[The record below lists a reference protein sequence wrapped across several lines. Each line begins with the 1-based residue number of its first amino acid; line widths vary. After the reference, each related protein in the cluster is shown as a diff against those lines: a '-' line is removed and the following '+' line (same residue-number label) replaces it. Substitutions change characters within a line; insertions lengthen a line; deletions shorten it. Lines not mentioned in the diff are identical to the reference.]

1 MKMKSNFF
9 SLNVKLALM
18 LVAVCGIFASCYEK
32 EEIDVPAPSTE
43 AAKYIVKGVVTNADD
58 QSEVLS
64 GVSVNG
70 VTTGS
75 DGTYE
80 LSVSAGLQT
89 ITFSKANFK
98 TLVTS
103 INVEEIAKGNTAI
116 YTVNAALVPSEDTR
130 YKTNVYNIEGSVFN
144 ADGAD
149 VALTDGSVVIPGLA
163 VTVSGNTFKSTSS
176 ESNKIQPGSYAAIVK
191 VAGYKTAFA
200 NIVISDAGRQIGSGE
215 NVVTTKVQVALQ
227 AEDVE
232 LPAQYFIE
240 GNIRNEKGVI
250 ISDAEVVITLN
261 NGSPLTGI
269 QYSNGYY
276 KVEIPAESITPTTV
290 ATVRINKNGYY
301 PYASSFM
308 VKMIA
313 AGETSVVS
321 VNATLIAM
329 GSTGDEDGSFGGS
342 TSVDLVGQGNTVVLP
357 KNEVESTP
365 ATVVVNGETKTVTV
379 EEIISAMTAATG
391 ETVHNGDMSVTTAP
405 ATGLSVDLRSDI
417 VNGSEIVKEVDQIVI
432 QPNSKVIFTQAS
444 GEGATSAENITVSR
458 DVATERATAA
468 VRTYEGAPTGTV
480 FATPLQVKFNSP
492 MDQPEICFGVM
503 YYNEKTSKWV
513 ADANNYA
520 TFDGTSF
527 VGNVSHFSK
536 FKFGYEQTTDTASA
550 KLPTE
555 FVAKACYTGA
565 APMVV
570 TINAKYKGG
579 SMYAGKTPSMA
590 AQEALTGMN
599 ESTIAYVATLLTNMI
614 KADNLNVAPKN
625 NYVDTTVAI
634 DKTISAYRQVSGF
647 NITRNEVTK
656 TYTVNVIK
664 ESDKKVVPVTVV
676 VKSIS
681 SVELEVKDELNH
693 SGHGHGEDLNAG
705 GGIIDFE

>member
-1 MKMKSNFF
+1 
-9 SLNVKLALM
+9 M

-43 AAKYIVKGVVTNADD
+43 AAKYIVKGVVTNADTG
-58 QSEVLS
+58 EALS
-64 GVSVNG
+64 GASVNG
-70 VTTGS
+70 VTTGT

-89 ITFSKANFK
+89 ITISKANFK
-98 TLVTS
+98 TLITS
-103 INVEEIAKGNTAI
+103 INVEEIANGNTAI

-130 YKTNVYNIEGSVFN
+130 YKTNVYNIEGSVYDIN
-144 ADGAD
+144 GAP
-149 VALTDGSVVIPGLA
+149 VTLPNGSVRIPGLD

-176 ESNKIQPGSYAAIVK
+176 ESNKIQPGTYAAVIN

-215 NVVTTKVQVALQ
+215 NVVTTKVQVLVQ

-232 LPAQYFIE
+232 APASYIVE
-240 GNIRNEKGVI
+240 GNIKNEKGVI

-276 KVEIPAESITPTTV
+276 KVVIPTESVTPTTV

-301 PYASSFM
+301 PYASSFI
-308 VKMIA
+308 VKMVD
-313 AGETSVVS
+313 AGQTSVIS

-342 TSVDLVGQGNTVVLP
+342 TSVDLVGQGKTEVLP
-357 KNEVESTP
+357 KSEVE
-365 ATVVVNGETKTVTV
+365 ATEATIIGADGQAQTVTV
-379 EEIISAMTAATG
+379 EEIISSMTATTG
-391 ETVHNGDMSVTTAP
+391 ETVHSGDMSVTTAP

-417 VNGSEIVKEVDQIVI
+417 VNGSEIVPEVDQIVI

-444 GEGATSAENITVSR
+444 GEGATTAENITVSR
-458 DVATERATAA
+458 DVTTERATAA
-468 VRTYEGAPTGTV
+468 IRTYEGAPTGTV
-480 FATPLQVKFNSP
+480 FATPLQVKFSSP
-492 MDQPEICFGVM
+492 MEQPQICFGVM
-503 YYNEKTSKWV
+503 YYNEKTGKWV

-536 FKFGYEQTTDTASA
+536 FKFGYEQDVTSASA
-550 KLPTE
+550 TLPTE

-590 AQEALTGMN
+590 AQEALAGMN

-634 DKTISAYRQVSGF
+634 DKTISAYRQVTGF

-676 VKSIS
+676 VKSIT